1 MLTAGS
7 PLVRSR
13 ASHSFGSPASAD
25 AATKMV
31 PAVDER
37 KRERES
43 DRMVA
48 EGDSIPGSF
57 SDREVADDARK
68 RSPTRPR
75 LRKESGRSFVIM
87 AAKMNQPHR
96 ERAGTKKPGG
106 RRALTAR
113 SVRAL
118 PMHSDKQL
126 D

>member
-1 MLTAGS
+1 MLTACA

-43 DRMVA
+43 DRMAA

-57 SDREVADDARK
+57 SDREADDDARK
-68 RSPTRPR
+68 RSPIRPR
-75 LRKESGRSFVIM
+75 LRKESGRSFVIAM
-87 AAKMNQPHR
+87 VAK
-96 ERAGTKKPGG
+96 
-106 RRALTAR
+106 
-113 SVRAL
+113 
-118 PMHSDKQL
+118 
-126 D
+126 